1 MEQVQKVHRM
11 NSEQFERF
19 IETEIFTRIHA
30 VENTT
35 HTHEHEPEPS
45 LNISNIKKRYPH
57 LQELCNYF
65 ERSAAL
71 STLRE
76 DKKFTLPSP
85 VILLGKP
92 GTGKTDF
99 CFFVAAQLHAEAHLF
114 DCSCSSASFLLTGMS
129 STWRGAKRGLIYE
142 LVHGENTHAK
152 PFLILDEIE
161 KSNPNT
167 QHPIM
172 PALGNLFE
180 PVTASKFCDEFSGE
194 HANANEINFIC
205 TANNLE
211 TIPEYILN
219 RCEII
224 ECPNPTREQQM
235 NVIKSLW
242 NDLKCDIFADDF
254 SLSPGAL
261 ELCSN
266 LGLRAVKRALTH
278 AVALAVLNKKTVVSE
293 IEIKHAIASSNSSKA
308 ARIGF
313 IQ

>member
-1 MEQVQKVHRM
+1 
-11 NSEQFERF
+11 
-19 IETEIFTRIHA
+19 
-30 VENTT
+30 
-35 HTHEHEPEPS
+35 
-45 LNISNIKKRYPH
+45 
-57 LQELCNYF
+57 
-65 ERSAAL
+65 
-71 STLRE
+71 
-76 DKKFTLPSP
+76 
-85 VILLGKP
+85 
-92 GTGKTDF
+92 
-99 CFFVAAQLHAEAHLF
+99 
-114 DCSCSSASFLLTGMS
+114 MS

-261 ELCSN
+261 ELSSN